1 MKKINFKK
9 TTASILASTFVL
21 SSVVMPKLN
30 LASINPISASAADF
44 ISDTDYNNALNIDE
58 SQITVTTKTYKNAGK
73 QIPHV
78 VNEHVYADGRT
89 EKRIECNS
97 KITSSLFEKATITV
111 NVSGINISSRGV
123 NTINNM
129 ELNVTYYLNGYSNVV
144 TYKPSNVIKKSTKSY
159 NVEYEVFT
167 LGTSFTYSTSIVN
180 NGIANVSCNYAAYA
194 GHSSN
199 YKRVDVK
206 SPNGENF
213 VIYIRNDSR
222 ISTTEL
228 TNWAKRMSMLSN
240 SLSKMTGV
248 KLKTTYIVFDDPD
261 SNTYAYATNGKIID
275 GNSYNG
281 YIGLNE
287 EGTDEVLASIATGKN
302 EITWGLMHE
311 LSHCYDTETSSHNQY
326 YGFWNNNNCFDE
338 YVTNMRALTA
348 IQNCDNLRSMNINY
362 TDNNIVGKYDKI
374 LKLINPPVT
383 DPMFHYALK
392 LSNIANTYGWDK
404 LEKYFAATSDN
415 SYTNTENKSAAAV
428 VNEICGTSFS
438 TSNNYEFLKFVNSL
452 RKIYKL
458 SWSHTTF
465 EKNSF
470 KEFVKQ
476 WFGKECLVNSLENLG
491 F

>member
-30 LASINPISASAADF
+30 LASINPISASAAAF
-44 ISDTDYNNALNIDE
+44 ISDTDYNGALNIDE
-58 SQITVTTKTYKNAGK
+58 SQITVTTKAYKNSGK
-73 QIPHV
+73 QIPHD
-78 VNEHVYADGRT
+78 VNEYLNDEKKT
-89 EKRIECNS
+89 EKKIECNS
-97 KITSSLFEKATITV
+97 KIVASLFERATITV
-111 NVSGINISSRGV
+111 NVSGSAISSRGV
-123 NTINNM
+123 SSINNM
-129 ELNVTYYLNGYSNVV
+129 ELSVTYYLNGYSNVV
-144 TYKPSNVIKKSTKSY
+144 TYKPSNIEKKSSKSY
-159 NVEYEVFT
+159 NVEYEVVSR
-167 LGTSFTYSTSIVN
+167 GDYFTYSTSALP
-180 NGIANVSCNYAAYA
+180 GISGLSCNYAAYA
-194 GHSSN
+194 GHSLN

-213 VIYIRNDSR
+213 AIYIRNDSK

-240 SLSKMTGV
+240 SLSNMTGV

-261 SNTYAYATNGKIID
+261 AESYAYATNGKIVD

-311 LSHCYDTETSSHNQY
+311 LSHCYDTETSSHNNY
-326 YGFWNNNNCFDE
+326 YGFWNNDNCFDE

-404 LEKYFAATSDN
+404 LEKYFAASSDN

>member
-44 ISDTDYNNALNIDE
+44 ISDTDYNNALNIDA

-73 QIPHV
+73 QIPHT
-78 VNEHVYADGRT
+78 ADNT
-89 EKRIECNS
+89 TS
-97 KITSSLFEKATITV
+97 KIKCDSQIVASLFERATITV
-111 NVSGINISSRGV
+111 NVSGSTISTRGV
-123 NTINNM
+123 NSIKSM
-129 ELNVTYYLNGYSNVV
+129 KLNVTYYINGYKKVITYSPSKV
-144 TYKPSNVIKKSTKSY
+144 TKKSSQSY
-159 NVEYEVFT
+159 NVEYEVVSH
-167 LGTSFTYSTSIVN
+167 GDSFTYSTSALS
-180 NGIANVSCNYAAYA
+180 GISGLSCDYAAYA

-213 VIYIRNDSR
+213 VISIRNDSR

-240 SLSKMTGV
+240 SLNKMTGV

-261 SNTYAYATNGKIID
+261 SNTYAFSSNGWIKD
-275 GNSYNG
+275 GTTYNG
-281 YIGLNE
+281 YIGL
-287 EGTDEVLASIATGKN
+287 GTTGTNEVLDSISTGKN
-302 EITWGLMHE
+302 EMVWSLMHE
-311 LSHCYDTETSSHNQY
+311 LSHCYDTPNSTYDKNY
-326 YGFWNNNNCFDE
+326 AIFKNNVFFDE
-338 YVTNMRALTA
+338 FVTNMRGLTA
-348 IQNCDNLRSMNINY
+348 IQNCDNLRSMNITYGN
-362 TDNNIVGKYDKI
+362 VAGKYNEI
-374 LKLINPPVT
+374 FKLINPPVS
-383 DPMFHYALK
+383 DPVFNYALK
-392 LSNIANTYGWDK
+392 LTNIANTYGWDK
-404 LEKYFAATSDN
+404 LEKYFAASSDN
-415 SYTNTENKSAAAV
+415 SYSSTENKTAAAV
-428 VNEICGTSFS
+428 VNEICGTSIS
-438 TSNNYEFLKFVNSL
+438 TSNSDFLKFVNSL

-465 EKNSF
+465 DKNSF

-476 WFGKECLVNSLENLG
+476 WFGKDCIVNSLKVLG